1 MGRNIPGISILPY
14 ETTLKFQ
21 NMPQILTFQITLSL
35 QVNFHLALRKQ
46 REKKKSEISEKRK
59 ISKEKKNLKFRS
71 KRNC

>member
-21 NMPQILTFQITLSL
+21 NMPQILTFQTTLSL

-46 REKKKSEISEKRK
+46 REKK
-59 ISKEKKNLKFRS
+59 NLKFRKKGKFQ
-71 KRNC
+71 KRKKI